1 MALTDSILQTHTQ
14 TADWYVA
21 AHIELATSTN
31 YVTIIAGDS
40 IQRGLWVDEWNGANK
55 ESSQKAPFATSSSS
69 AASSSCVPTYN
80 RLPN

>member
-31 YVTIIAGDS
+31 YVTIVAGDS
-40 IQRGLWVDEWNGANK
+40 IQRALWVNEWNGAK
-55 ESSQKAPFATSSSS
+55 KGRS
-69 AASSSCVPTYN
+69 
-80 RLPN
+80 